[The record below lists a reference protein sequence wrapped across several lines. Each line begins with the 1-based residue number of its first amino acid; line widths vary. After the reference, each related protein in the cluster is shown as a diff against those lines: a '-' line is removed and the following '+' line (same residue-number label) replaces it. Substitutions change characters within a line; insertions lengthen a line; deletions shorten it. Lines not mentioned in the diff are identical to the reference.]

1 MRVAM
6 ALQKLFGTDGIRGTP
21 GQELLTPGS
30 IRKIAA
36 GYANLIKKIAH
47 GKKNPSV
54 VLGKDTRASCAV
66 IEQALAAGL
75 TDVGVDV
82 KLLGVLPTAAVAYL
96 TKHLKADGGVMIS
109 ASHNPAEENGIKFFT
124 QAGEKLSKKEEAFV
138 ENSLDTRAERSRKG
152 TVMAFAKA
160 EADYISFLADSAG
173 KPKLNGLSVIIDVAN
188 GSAYKVAGIFAS
200 LGAAATLINNKP
212 DGNNINKDC
221 GALFPQQLQKEVVA
235 AKASCGIAFDGDSD
249 RLIMVDEKG
258 NVADGDAIILALAKG
273 MLGKGKLTNNTVVV
287 TEYTNTAFDDELA
300 LVGVKTVR
308 VQNGDKYVY
317 AEMRRHGYSLG
328 GEQSG
333 HIIIGNSTTGDGVLA
348 AIHMLAL
355 LKESGLPFSK
365 LTEFTKKP
373 QALINVEVKEKKEL
387 SSLPL
392 TSAAIAEA
400 ETQLPGLKGRSLI
413 RYSGTQN
420 VLRIMLEGNSKEEIQ
435 ELAKEIAAAAK
446 KETGA

>member
-1 MRVAM
+1 MTTT
-6 ALQKLFGTDGIRGTP
+6 KLFGTDGIRGTP
-21 GQELLTPGS
+21 GEEPLTSESIKRIAGGFATL
-30 IRKIAA
+30 IRKM
-36 GYANLIKKIAH
+36 AN

-54 VLGKDTRASCAV
+54 VLGKDTRASCAM
-66 IEQALAAGL
+66 IEQAIVSGL

-82 KLLGVLPTAAVAYL
+82 QLLGVLPTAAVAYL
-96 TKHLKADGGVMIS
+96 TRHLKSGGGIMIS
-109 ASHNPAEENGIKFFT
+109 ASHNPSDENGIKLFT
-124 QAGEKLSKKEEAFV
+124 QTGEKLSEKEERFV
-138 ENSLDTRAERSRKG
+138 EDNIGTRTERSRKG
-152 TVMAFAKA
+152 IVMTVAKA
-160 EADYISFLADSAG
+160 EAEYLAFLADSAG
-173 KPKLNGLSVIIDVAN
+173 KPKLNGLNVAIDAAN
-188 GSAYKVAGIFAS
+188 GAAYKVAGIFTA

-221 GALFPQQLQKEVVA
+221 GALHPQQLQKEVVA

-258 NVADGDAIILALAKG
+258 NLADGDAIILALAMHMMKNG
-273 MLGKGKLTNNTVVV
+273 RLSKNEVVV

-300 LVGVKTVR
+300 LIGVKTVR

-317 AEMRRHGYSLG
+317 AEMRKHGYSLG

-333 HIIIGNSTTGDGVLA
+333 HIIIGNNTTGDGVLA

-355 LKESGLPFSK
+355 LKEYGSPFSK

-387 SSLPL
+387 STLPL

-400 ETQLPGLKGRSLI
+400 EKRLQQLKGRSLI

-420 VLRIMLEGNSKEEIQ
+420 MLRIMLEGNNREEIQ
-435 ELAKEIAAAAK
+435 KLAEEIAAAAK
-446 KETGA
+446 KELN

>member
-1 MRVAM
+1 MTTP
-6 ALQKLFGTDGIRGTP
+6 KLFGTDGIRGTP
-21 GQELLTPGS
+21 GQEPLTPGS

-54 VLGKDTRASCAV
+54 VLGKDTRASCAM

-82 KLLGVLPTAAVAYL
+82 EFLGVLPTAAVAYL
-96 TKHLKADGGVMIS
+96 TKHLKADGGIMIS
-109 ASHNPAEENGIKFFT
+109 ASHNPSDENGIKFFT
-124 QAGEKLSKKEEAFV
+124 QAGEKLSEKEEEFV
-138 ENSLDTRAERSRKG
+138 ENNIGKRAERSRKG
-152 TVMAFAKA
+152 TVKSFAKA
-160 EADYISFLADSAG
+160 EAEYFAFLVESAG
-173 KPKLNGLSVIIDVAN
+173 RPKLAGLNVVVDAAN
-188 GSAYKVAGIFAS
+188 GSAYKVAGVFAS

-212 DGNNINKDC
+212 DGNNINEDC
-221 GALFPQQLQKEVVA
+221 GALHPQQLQREAVSMKA
-235 AKASCGIAFDGDSD
+235 ACGIAFDGDAD
-249 RLIMVDEKG
+249 RVVMVDEKG
-258 NVADGDAIILALAKG
+258 KVVDGDGLILALAKE
-273 MLGKGKLTNNTVVV
+273 MLQQGKLNKQTVVV

-317 AEMRRHGYSLG
+317 AEMRKHGYSLG

-333 HIIIGNSTTGDGVLA
+333 HIIIGNNTTGDGILA
-348 AIHMLAL
+348 AIHILTL

-387 SSLPL
+387 STLPL
-392 TSAAIAEA
+392 TSAAIAAA
-400 ETQLPGLKGRSLI
+400 EKRLQQLKGRSLI

-420 VLRIMLEGNSKEEIQ
+420 VLRIMLECNDREEIKK
-435 ELAKEIAAAAK
+435 LAEEITAAAK
-446 KETGA
+446 KEVGV